1 MDSAK
6 ALEMDYL
13 LCDVLKIT
21 MDTLD
26 TIPLHIVTKM
36 REVVEYEEELL
47 MHSTVFNKISILK
60 QEIELLEVCREDKN
74 NIEYE
79 IVMKWLKNR
88 VENLE
93 ED

>member
-1 MDSAK
+1 
-6 ALEMDYL
+6 
-13 LCDVLKIT
+13 
-21 MDTLD
+21 
-26 TIPLHIVTKM
+26 
-36 REVVEYEEELL
+36 
-47 MHSTVFNKISILK
+47 MHSTVFYQISVLK

>member
-1 MDSAK
+1 
-6 ALEMDYL
+6 
-13 LCDVLKIT
+13 
-21 MDTLD
+21 
-26 TIPLHIVTKM
+26 
-36 REVVEYEEELL
+36 

-93 ED
+93 KD

>member
-1 MDSAK
+1 
-6 ALEMDYL
+6 
-13 LCDVLKIT
+13 
-21 MDTLD
+21 
-26 TIPLHIVTKM
+26 
-36 REVVEYEEELL
+36 
-47 MHSTVFNKISILK
+47 MHSTVFNKISVLK

>member
-1 MDSAK
+1 
-6 ALEMDYL
+6 
-13 LCDVLKIT
+13 
-21 MDTLD
+21 
-26 TIPLHIVTKM
+26 
-36 REVVEYEEELL
+36 
-47 MHSTVFNKISILK
+47 MHSTVFNKISVLK

-93 ED
+93 KD

>member
-1 MDSAK
+1 
-6 ALEMDYL
+6 
-13 LCDVLKIT
+13 
-21 MDTLD
+21 
-26 TIPLHIVTKM
+26 
-36 REVVEYEEELL
+36 
-47 MHSTVFNKISILK
+47 MHSIVFYQISVLK

-93 ED
+93 KD